1 MLFSL
6 TENFAIHI
14 LDQSTFRP
22 SNINTGKGLMGLKH
36 QASRLYVFCA
46 GGYTFYSNR
55 CLERRCFEES
65 LLCSVGVL
73 KRQCCE
79 ESVF

>member
-46 GGYTFYSNR
+46 GGYTFYSIR
-55 CLERRCFEES
+55 CLERRRFEES
-65 LLCSVGVL
+65 LLCRVGVL
-73 KRQCCE
+73 KSQCCE

>member
-6 TENFAIHI
+6 TENFAIYI
-14 LDQSTFRP
+14 LDQSTFRS

-46 GGYTFYSNR
+46 GGYVLFQ
-55 CLERRCFEES
+55 
-65 LLCSVGVL
+65 SV
-73 KRQCCE
+73 
-79 ESVF
+79 S